1 MRVGEQMKANE
12 IETASQLIEAIREL
26 WEAGSLKQLRVWLT
40 ELKTEDEY
48 YRLIRLADQMD
59 LYTYSNFLA
68 THAVKRFGTMRPFA
82 WHCTRLLESGKS
94 LEAEER
100 MNARLQSVAEA
111 AFSVEEQLS
120 AHTLLFRVFCQ
131 LNRMPEAKEQ
141 LEKISDLQGTLWPDL
156 EAYYYLH
163 SGEWEKA
170 EEGLTKALADESSE
184 RNEHVRLLLADH
196 LSMTGRQEASLKMLQ
211 FGQAIYPGNWSFW
224 MEQVRRLYLL
234 GRYEETIELIA
245 NINAAN
251 PYHVHRNHYVYLTAD
266 CLYKLE
272 KWGELEGWIQKHQT
286 VLEKTIYG
294 KTAIQREGVQRKL
307 ELTPK
312 VQKLDYC
319 VPASLSIMLEAF
331 SMDIGQDE
339 IATHIFDVTGS
350 KLRTTMAYMESLG
363 FQSRYFKGSVDLYK
377 AMLDAGVPVLLSMM
391 IENSAHVQVVV
402 GYDDRLQALLIQ
414 DPNDQAPSLIA
425 YAEVK
430 EAYKLTDSLSMV
442 FVKDEQA
449 HLLALLEEN
458 EHHFFDRLYEFLDEE
473 GEGESEAFISFLQD
487 HMEERYAAVIGISI
501 LFSERAKALHTTWLE
516 RLQQE
521 FGTEDAE
528 LALLTAH
535 LHYQKEELPE
545 ALASL
550 AAVNEKSSPY
560 ALFLRGVILMNQD
573 SHERA
578 IPYLKQSIE
587 LDHYQPAAYSHLARC
602 YMEAGKLY
610 QAYKWSEIALAQ
622 LPSDIYAQIT
632 HSLIQYESGAYGKAL
647 ARFRKLSTEMPED
660 GYFVYET
667 ARCLLA
673 LGEEAEAIRYFERY
687 IEMSPERPYSYLRIA
702 EIHMEAENWA
712 KASVIVNKGIQ
723 QAEGKDVLYVYRGH
737 ISMEQDQFAAAEADY
752 RKALQID
759 PEDLFAVT
767 YIAHSLLKQQRF
779 DEAVAFLTSYIEKGD
794 TGYFIR
800 SSTMLWEEWPEYDG
814 QQQAVALL
822 EKGLE
827 KKALDDYADIAEQY
841 KEFGEHPLFRNRVLK
856 KFKEMRQVETDEK
869 LLCFEGQ
876 LHEQAGNRH
885 FAYQLYVQAIEKA
898 PSAQGYFQL
907 GLMAME
913 DGQFDEAIQEFMRSA
928 ELDPSNMA
936 VREAL
941 MNAYTEMDDIPRA
954 FSTAL
959 FILKNDP
966 LELEFNDLFELVVK
980 EQSILAIEKTLDQ
993 VADQVPEEWLF
1004 VAKALCAEKQG
1015 DLTKAEALFE
1025 QAKAVKGSFPSRYQY
1040 AEFCARNGK
1049 AKRATTVLEELIS
1062 ERPEDERLYS
1072 EYIRVLAELKKTHE
1086 IHKRLKKRLRGEQLG
1101 LAQTFCADALAQ
1113 WFTEAEAM
1121 EEEQPPTRRGIIGRL
1136 LHNAHRWRMVSGVFM
1151 LYDEAAKH
1159 IPDNELPVMHHATFC
1174 LSREMAKEAIDELKP
1189 FVKRTGHYGASVMQ
1203 LKAMAQWASEEG
1215 SPKILHNVIDFA
1227 KELHE
1232 RQPTDAEV
1240 LVIWGEALNNLEENE
1255 QALNKYEQALDLESF
1270 SSEMYIRILYKLA
1283 DHRPRDIESFISCI
1297 PEEVYIP
1304 DWTQLSRAR
1313 SEMKLGNANAAHEI
1327 LALLTQQYKEFQP
1340 ALYEL
1345 AVCELLLGNKLSAI
1359 TALRNLYRKEDGEM
1373 YVMMI
1378 TEEPLLEEI
1387 HEEIEELLEEL

>member
-1 MRVGEQMKANE
+1 MKANE
-12 IETASQLIEAIREL
+12 IETASQLIEAIRGL
-26 WEAGSLKQLRVWLT
+26 WDARSLKQLHEWLKGL
-40 ELKTEDEY
+40 ETEDEY

-68 THAVKRFGTMRPFA
+68 THAYKRFGTMRPFA
-82 WHCTRLLESGKS
+82 WHCTRLLENGKS

-100 MNARLQSVAEA
+100 MNARLQGITDT
-111 AFSVEEQLS
+111 AFSVEEQIS

-131 LNRMPEAKEQ
+131 LNRMPEAKEH
-141 LEKISDLQGTLWPDL
+141 LEKISELQETLWPDL

-170 EEGLTKALADESSE
+170 ESGLVNALANESSE
-184 RNEHVRLLLADH
+184 RNQHVRLLLADH
-196 LSMTGRQEASLKMLQ
+196 LSMTGRQEASLEMLQ
-211 FGQAIYPGNWSFW
+211 SGQVVYPANWSFW
-224 MEQVRRLYLL
+224 MEQVKRLFLL
-234 GRYEETIELIA
+234 GRYEATMELITE
-245 NINAAN
+245 INAAN
-251 PYHVHRNHYVYLTAD
+251 PYHVQRNRYVYLTAE

-272 KWGELEGWIQKHQT
+272 KWDDLERWIEKHQT

-294 KTAIQREGVQRKL
+294 KTIIQREGVLKKL
-307 ELTPK
+307 QLTPK

-331 SMDIGQDE
+331 GMDIGQDE

-363 FQSRYFKGSVDLYK
+363 LQSRYFKGSVDLYK
-377 AMLDAGVPVLLSMM
+377 TMIDAGVPVLISMM

-414 DPNDQAPSLIA
+414 DPNDQSPFLLA
-425 YAEVK
+425 YTELK
-430 EAYKLTDSLSMV
+430 EAYKLTDSLSMI
-442 FVKDEQA
+442 FVKEEQV
-449 HLLALLEEN
+449 HLLSQLNEN
-458 EHHFFDRLYEFLDEE
+458 EHRFFERLYEFLDEE
-473 GEGESEAFISFLQD
+473 GEGESEAFISFMQD

-501 LFSERAKALHTTWLE
+501 LFSERAKAFHAKWLE

-535 LHYQKEELPE
+535 LHYQKEELSE
-545 ALASL
+545 ALACL
-550 AAVNEKSSPY
+550 AAVNEKNSPY

-573 SHERA
+573 NQERA

-602 YMEAGKLY
+602 YMDVGKLY

-632 HSLIQYESGAYGKAL
+632 HGLIQYESGAYGKAME
-647 ARFRKLSTEMPED
+647 RFQKLSGEMPED
-660 GYFVYET
+660 GYFIYEI

-673 LGEEAEAIRYFERY
+673 LGKETEAIDYFERY
-687 IEMSPERPYSYLRIA
+687 IEMSPERPYAYLRLA
-702 EIHMEAENWA
+702 EIHMEAENWTQA
-712 KASVIVNKGIQ
+712 LVIVNKGIQ
-723 QAEGKDVLYVYRGH
+723 QADSKDVLYVYRGH
-737 ISMEQDQFAAAEADY
+737 IAMEQEKFAEAEADY
-752 RKALQID
+752 RKALQLD

-779 DEAVAFLTSYIEKGD
+779 DEAVAFLKSYIEKGD

-827 KKALDDYADIAEQY
+827 KKALQDYADIAEQY
-841 KEFGEHPLFRNRVLK
+841 KEFGEHPLFQNRVLK
-856 KFKEMRQVETDEK
+856 KFKAMRHIETDEK

-876 LHEQAGNRH
+876 LHEQVGNRH
-885 FAYQLYVQAIEKA
+885 FAHQLYVQAIEKA
-898 PSAQGYFQL
+898 PSAQAHFQL

-913 DGQFDEAIQEFMRSA
+913 AGQFDEAVQELLQSA
-928 ELDPSNMA
+928 ELDPSNMV

-941 MNAYTEMDDIPRA
+941 MNAYTEMDDISRA

-966 LELEFNDLFELVVK
+966 LELEFNDLFELVMTEKSV
-980 EQSILAIEKTLDQ
+980 LAIMKTLDQ

-1025 QAKAVKGSFPSRYQY
+1025 QAIAVKGAFPSRYQHV
-1040 AEFCARNGK
+1040 EFCARNNE
-1049 AKRATTVLEELIS
+1049 AKRAATLLEQLIS
-1062 ERPEDERLYS
+1062 ERPEDERLYPI
-1072 EYIRVLAELKKTHE
+1072 YIQILAELRKTHE
-1086 IHKRLKKRLRGEQLG
+1086 INKRLKKRLRGEQLG

-1113 WFTEAEAM
+1113 WFTE
-1121 EEEQPPTRRGIIGRL
+1121 EEELEEESSAQRGIIGRL

-1151 LYDEAAKH
+1151 LYDEAAKNM
-1159 IPDNELPVMHHATFC
+1159 PNNELTVMHHGTFC

-1189 FVKRTGHYGASVMQ
+1189 FVKRTGHYDASVMQ
-1203 LKAMAQWASEEG
+1203 LKAMAQWATEED
-1215 SPKILHNVIDFA
+1215 SPKILHQAIDFA
-1227 KELHE
+1227 KELHA
-1232 RQPTDAEV
+1232 RQPADAEV
-1240 LVIWGEALNNLEENE
+1240 LVIWGEALGDLEEND
-1255 QALNKYEQALDLESF
+1255 QALEKYEQALRLEPF
-1270 SSEMYIRILYKLA
+1270 NGEAYIRILHELA
-1283 DHRPRDIESFISCI
+1283 EHRPSDLEAFISRI

-1304 DWTQLSRAR
+1304 EWLQLVRAQ
-1313 SEMKLGNANAAHEI
+1313 SQLTSGNAEAAHAI
-1327 LALLTQQYKEFQP
+1327 LLPLTQQQKEFQP

-1345 AVCELLLGNKLSAI
+1345 ARCELMLSNKLSAI
-1359 TALRNLYRKEDGEM
+1359 SALRNLFRQEGGDM
-1373 YVMMI
+1373 YVMVI
-1378 TEEPLLEEI
+1378 AGEPIFEEI
-1387 HEEIEELLEEL
+1387 HEEIEKLIEEL